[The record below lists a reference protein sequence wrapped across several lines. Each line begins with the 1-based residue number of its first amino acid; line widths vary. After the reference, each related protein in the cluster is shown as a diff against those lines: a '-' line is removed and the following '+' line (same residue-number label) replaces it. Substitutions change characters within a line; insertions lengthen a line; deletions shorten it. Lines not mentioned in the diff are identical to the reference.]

1 MFVVEK
7 KILKPV
13 VRVKN
18 LAKIYPPNVTALLNV
33 NFDLYDGEFV
43 CLIGPSGS
51 GKSTLIRLLIC
62 DERPTR
68 GHIYVAGR
76 DITTLRNQ
84 EIPYYRR
91 RVGVVFQDFK
101 LLPKLTVYEN
111 VAFAL
116 EVADAKPA
124 EIKKRVPFI
133 LELVGLK
140 DRMKHFPP
148 TLSGGE
154 EQRVAIA
161 RAIVNGPKLL
171 IADEP
176 TGNLDPKTSWEIIKL
191 LLEINQRGTMVLLAT
206 HAKDIVDKLNKR
218 VIALEAGQISSTQ
231 QKTYHI

>member
-1 MFVVEK
+1 VEK
-7 KILKPV
+7 KILKPI

-18 LAKIYPPNVTALLNV
+18 LAKTYPPNVNALSGV

-43 CLIGPSGS
+43 CLIGSSGA
-51 GKSTLIRLLIC
+51 GKSTLIKLIIC
-62 DERPTR
+62 EERPTR

-76 DITTLRNQ
+76 DITTLRNK

-101 LLPKLTVYEN
+101 LLPRLTVYEN

-116 EVADAKPA
+116 EVADATPS
-124 EIKKRVPFI
+124 EIRKRVPFI

-140 DRMKHFPP
+140 DRMKHFPN

-154 EQRVAIA
+154 KQRTAIA

-191 LLEINQRGTMVLLAT
+191 LLEINRRGTMILLAT
-206 HAKDIVDKLNKR
+206 HAKEIVDQLRKR
-218 VIALEAGQISSTQ
+218 VIVLDQGQVSSTQ
-231 QKTYHI
+231 QKTYNL